1 MNDFCCF
8 EIHTFDF
15 LRITDQFIVVIP
27 HSVCDSRI
35 FTTRRINC
43 DYVIGNINF
52 MTTVTK
58 KRTQKF
64 YIAKTKINKMLISE
78 KLLLSYGAKLETFK
92 RGDVIFDEGDVPKY
106 YYQIV
111 KGRIKLNHYNE
122 TGKELILAILHP
134 GLSVC
139 ELLLFIDKKYPVN
152 AVVFEAST
160 ILKLEKSEFEN
171 MLDEHPSISR
181 DINRFLSERL
191 YYKFVML
198 ENNAS
203 LYAEV
208 RLKGVM
214 DYHKSFSPDTSKFSY
229 KIPLTRQQLA
239 SITGLRVET
248 VIRTIKN
255 LEKQEVLKIINRQ
268 ILY

>member
-1 MNDFCCF
+1 
-8 EIHTFDF
+8 
-15 LRITDQFIVVIP
+15 
-27 HSVCDSRI
+27 
-35 FTTRRINC
+35 
-43 DYVIGNINF
+43 
-52 MTTVTK
+52 
-58 KRTQKF
+58 
-64 YIAKTKINKMLISE
+64 MLISE
-78 KLLLSYGAKLETFK
+78 QLLLSYGARSETHSK
-92 RGDVIFDEGDVPKY
+92 GAVIFEEGDVPRY

-111 KGRIKLNHYNE
+111 EGRIKLNHYNE

-160 ILKLEKSEFEN
+160 ILNLERSEFEK
-171 MLDEHPSISR
+171 MLDEHPGISR

-191 YYKFVML
+191 YYKYLML

-208 RLKGVM
+208 RLRGVM
-214 DYHKSFSPDTSKFSY
+214 DYYKSFAPDTSKYSY
-229 KIPLTRQQLA
+229 KVPLTRQQLA

-248 VIRTIKN
+248 VIRTIKE
-255 LEKQEVLKIINRQ
+255 LERQQVLKIVDRQ